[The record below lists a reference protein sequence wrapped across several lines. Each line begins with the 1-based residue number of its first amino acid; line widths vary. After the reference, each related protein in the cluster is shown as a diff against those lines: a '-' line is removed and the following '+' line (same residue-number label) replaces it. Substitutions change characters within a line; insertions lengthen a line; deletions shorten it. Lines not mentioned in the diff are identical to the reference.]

1 MIVDIEQKEGSLL
14 ISYIGEKGDLR
25 MMDLKVPYEDQYI
38 WVEANPGQKSDPST
52 KSWNDKPVKKR
63 RSKFLNK
70 YRIEEFLM
78 NQSDYIKERLY
89 ALNKPKTFFCDIEV
103 EVTDD
108 GFPHPHLAANA
119 ITAIAFCTG
128 TTVIA
133 LGTRKLSAEQ
143 IKRIEG
149 KINKHFEKFY
159 PIDFNYIYFKSEY
172 DMLYSFLGKAI
183 HKMPL
188 ITGWNFTGF
197 DWPYMVNRAKR
208 LSIDPAISSPSLK
221 LITKQ
226 NLPQHR
232 MVVDYL
238 QIYKTWDRT
247 VDVKENNSLD
257 FVSKAVLGLNK
268 IKYNGTLQDL
278 YEQDFEEY
286 IFYNAVDTL
295 LVQLIHEKLQT
306 LQTFLTLAN
315 ITKVEAQKAYSPIW
329 MAESA
334 MIREFYSRGRIFPKT
349 YDENR
354 KREKYEGA
362 FVFKPIPG
370 IYEWVGAFDFASL
383 YPSIMRQWNISPE
396 NYMYNIDPTKE
407 NRDGQETGTIMTSTG
422 AVFKD
427 DEDSVFRTIL
437 TDYYGQRKKAKGEM
451 FQLEKEI
458 AYLKEYIN

>member
-14 ISYIGEKGDLR
+14 ISYIGDEGDLR
-25 MMDLKVPYEDQYI
+25 MMDLKVPNEDQYI
-38 WVEANPGQKSDPST
+38 WVEANPGQKPDPST
-52 KSWNDKPVKKR
+52 KSWNGKPVKKR

-78 NQSDYIKERLY
+78 NQPDYIKERLY

-108 GFPHPHLAANA
+108 GFPHPHLASNA

-128 TTVIA
+128 DKVIA
-133 LGTRKLSAEQ
+133 LGTRQLNAGQ
-143 IKRIEG
+143 IKRIQE
-149 KINKHFEKFY
+149 KINNHFKDFY
-159 PIDFNYIYFKSEY
+159 PVDFNYHYFKSEY
-172 DMLYSFLGKAI
+172 DMLYSFMGRAI

-188 ITGWNFTGF
+188 ITGWNFIGF
-197 DWPYMVNRAKR
+197 DWPYLVNRSKR
-208 LSIDPAISSPSLK
+208 LNIDPGISSPSLK

-268 IKYNGTLQDL
+268 IKYSGTLQDL

-315 ITKVEAQKAYSPIW
+315 ITKVEAQKAFSPIW

-334 MIREFYSRGRIFPKT
+334 MIREFYSRGKIFPKT
-349 YDENR
+349 YEENR

-370 IYEWVGAFDFASL
+370 IYEWVGSFDFASL

-396 NYMYNIDPTKE
+396 NYMYNVTPSEDSQKE
-407 NRDGQETGTIMTSTG
+407 KPEGTIMTSTG

-427 DEDSVFRTIL
+427 SEDSVFRTIL
-437 TDYYGQRKKAKGEM
+437 TDFYGQRKTAKKEM